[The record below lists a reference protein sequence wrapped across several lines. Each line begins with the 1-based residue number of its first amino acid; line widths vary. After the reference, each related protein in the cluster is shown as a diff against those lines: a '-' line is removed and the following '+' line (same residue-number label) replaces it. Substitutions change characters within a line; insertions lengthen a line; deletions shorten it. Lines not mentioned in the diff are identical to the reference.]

1 MKNYVPKILLL
12 VIGAAIATIAL
23 PTRNQFGQESSG
35 GPQRANL
42 RKQLS
47 KHSAL
52 PPVARFDEPAVPQ
65 DPQDQERRQSRSRLS
80 KGLYTQK
87 VILDPGVRE
96 VNGQAEGINLTFV
109 DGVTILKPGEL
120 PDPIGLP
127 ISGSIIVIG
136 TATSGKAY
144 VNQEHT
150 GVFSEYR
157 LAITDVLKPDTD
169 SVISAR
175 DEITAWLPGG
185 TLQFQS
191 GHITHFIIAG
201 CNYPEIGTQYV
212 FFLRRPDKT
221 VKDYAI
227 STAFSIKDQ
236 VVLPLDDGN
245 DKRSFEG
252 MPVTDFLDK
261 LRREIS
267 IRRDRGKAGSGRD
280 TTAGDVATP
289 ETQIPTVLPGW

>member
-12 VIGAAIATIAL
+12 VIGTVIATIAL
-23 PTRNQFGQESSG
+23 PPRIQFGQVSSG
-35 GPQRANL
+35 VPQRVNL
-42 RKQLS
+42 RKVLS
-47 KHSAL
+47 KHSAV
-52 PPVARFDEPAVPQ
+52 PPVARFDEPPVPQ
-65 DPQDQERRQSRSRLS
+65 DPQDQERRQSRNRVS
-80 KGLYTQK
+80 KGLYTHK

-96 VNGQAEGINLTFV
+96 VQGQAEGVDLTFV

-120 PDPIGLP
+120 PDPMGLP
-127 ISGSIIVIG
+127 ISGSIIVMG
-136 TATSGKAY
+136 TVTSGKAY

-157 LAITDVLKPDTD
+157 LAVTDVLKPDTD
-169 SVISAR
+169 SEISAR

-236 VVLPLDDGN
+236 VVSSLDDGN
-245 DKRSFEG
+245 DKRTFEG
-252 MPVTDFLDK
+252 MPVNDFLDK
-261 LRREIS
+261 LRQEIS
-267 IRRDRGKAGSGRD
+267 VRRGK
-280 TTAGDVATP
+280 
-289 ETQIPTVLPGW
+289 Q

>member
-1 MKNYVPKILLL
+1 MKIYVPKILFL
-12 VIGAAIATIAL
+12 VIATLIATIAL
-23 PTRNQFGQESSG
+23 PLRNQLGQESRG

-42 RKQLS
+42 RERLS

-80 KGLYTQK
+80 KGLFTHK

-96 VNGQAEGINLTFV
+96 VHGQAEAIDLTFV

-120 PDPIGLP
+120 PDPMGLP

-136 TATSGKAY
+136 TATNGKAY

-157 LAITDVLKPDTD
+157 LAITDVLKPDTEN
-169 SVISAR
+169 VISVG

-191 GHITHFIIAG
+191 GYIIHFIIAG

-212 FFLRRPDKT
+212 FFLRRPDKA

-236 VVLPLDDGN
+236 VVSPLDDGN

-252 MPVTDFLDK
+252 MPATDFLAK
-261 LRREIS
+261 LRQEIS
-267 IRRDRGKAGSGRD
+267 VRRERGIKR
-280 TTAGDVATP
+280 
-289 ETQIPTVLPGW
+289 